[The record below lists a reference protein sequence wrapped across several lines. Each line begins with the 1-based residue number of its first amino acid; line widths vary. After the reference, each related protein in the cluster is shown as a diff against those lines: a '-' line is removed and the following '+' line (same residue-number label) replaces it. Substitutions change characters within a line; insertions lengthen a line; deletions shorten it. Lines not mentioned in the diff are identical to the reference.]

1 MQSIRG
7 KFLRLNLISILLCVI
22 LIGGVGL
29 FSLSVIQAST
39 SRDIL
44 SLTCRAEGQ
53 ALDDSISSIKDS
65 VDLFCAMTDNRVP
78 SLAILRDQS
87 FVDDLFAV
95 AEMDFGQ
102 IARVTHGVCAYYFR
116 TAPELTPKPEG
127 FFYGKEPGSDLI
139 VKQPLTDLSI
149 YDPSDTEHVGW
160 YYQPQVAGKPI
171 WMEPYYNKNLD
182 IYMVSYVVPFYRN
195 GVFWAIAGM
204 DIDFDVV
211 IDRVRTINPYTTGYA
226 FLCSDRGIIHY
237 HPELEIGSTVTDYID
252 GLDSLQ
258 EALSVLDGQPT
269 FGYRYKGM
277 GKTIACYSLQND
289 MKLMLAA
296 PNSEIKAPMVALFRV
311 IVLAAILFCA
321 VVAVLIVHISNRITH
336 PLESL
341 TQAARKIADGNL
353 DVDLPD
359 PSGDEVGI
367 LTRSFEVTVSSLKRY
382 VASMNNMAFT
392 DPLTQ
397 VKNKTAYDR
406 AALGLQKDM
415 AEGSAE
421 YALVMCDL
429 NNLKRINDAYGHE
442 RGDEY
447 IVRCCNLI
455 CGVFKR
461 SPVFRIG
468 GDEFVV
474 ILTGE
479 SYANRDALMAVLN
492 REIEGS
498 LSAEQPWQR
507 LSIAKGVAVCESA
520 DTTPDT
526 VFVRADEA
534 MYADKR
540 RMKGQEAK

>member
-7 KFLRLNLISILLCVI
+7 KFLRLNLVSILLCVI

-29 FSLSVIQAST
+29 WSLSVIQANT

-53 ALDDSISSIKDS
+53 ALDDSIRSIKDS

-78 SLAILRDQS
+78 SLAILRDQT

-127 FFYGKEPGSDLI
+127 FFYGKEPGSDQI
-139 VKQPLTDLSI
+139 VRQPLTDLSV

-171 WMEPYYNKNLD
+171 WMEPYYNKNLN
-182 IYMVSYVVPFYRN
+182 IYMVSYVVPFFRN
-195 GVFWAIAGM
+195 GVFWGIAGM

-211 IDRVRTINPYTTGYA
+211 IERVRAINPYDTGYA
-226 FLCSDRGIIHY
+226 FLCNDHGIVHW
-237 HPELEIGSTVTDYID
+237 HPEVAIGSNVTDYID
-252 GLDSLQ
+252 ELDSLQ
-258 EALSVLDGQPT
+258 EALSALDGQPT
-269 FGYRYKGM
+269 FRYHYKGV
-277 GKTIACYSLQND
+277 GKTISCYSLQNG
-289 MKLMLAA
+289 MKLMLAV
-296 PNSEIKAPMVALFRV
+296 PNSEIKAPMVAMFRV
-311 IVLAAILFCA
+311 VVLAAILFCA
-321 VVAVLIVHISNRITH
+321 VVAVMIVKISNRITH

-406 AALGLQKDM
+406 ATLGLQKDM
-415 AEGSAE
+415 DEGDAE
-421 YALVMCDL
+421 YALVMFDL
-429 NNLKRINDAYGHE
+429 NNLKSINDAYGHE

-447 IVRCCNLI
+447 IVCCCSLI

-468 GDEFVV
+468 GDEFVA
-474 ILTGE
+474 ILVGE
-479 SYANRDALMAVLN
+479 SYANRDALMAELN
-492 REIEGS
+492 RAIEDS
-498 LSAEQPWQR
+498 LSAEEPWRR
-507 LSIAKGVAVCESA
+507 LSIAKGLAVYDKSDA
-520 DTTPDT
+520 TPDA

-534 MYADKR
+534 MYQDKR
-540 RMKGQEAK
+540 RMKGLGQ

>member
-7 KFLRLNLISILLCVI
+7 KFLRLNLVSILLCVI

-29 FSLSVIQAST
+29 WSLSVIQANT

-53 ALDDSISSIKDS
+53 ALDDSIRSIKDS

-78 SLAILRDQS
+78 SLAILRDQT

-127 FFYGKEPGSDLI
+127 FFYGKEPGSDQI
-139 VKQPLTDLSI
+139 VRQPLTDLSV

-182 IYMVSYVVPFYRN
+182 IYMVSYVVPFFRN
-195 GVFWAIAGM
+195 GVFWGIAGM

-211 IDRVRTINPYTTGYA
+211 IERVRAINPYDTGYA
-226 FLCSDRGIIHY
+226 FLCNDHGIVHW
-237 HPELEIGSTVTDYID
+237 HPEVAIGSNVTDYID
-252 GLDSLQ
+252 ELDSLQ
-258 EALSVLDGQPT
+258 EALSALDGQPT
-269 FGYRYKGM
+269 FRYHYNGV
-277 GKTIACYSLQND
+277 GKTISCYSLQNG
-289 MKLMLAA
+289 MKLMLAV
-296 PNSEIKAPMVALFRV
+296 PNSEIKAPMVAMFRV
-311 IVLAAILFCA
+311 VVLAAILFCA
-321 VVAVLIVHISNRITH
+321 VVAVMIVKISNRITH

-406 AALGLQKDM
+406 ATLGLQKDM
-415 AEGSAE
+415 DEGNAE
-421 YALVMCDL
+421 YALVMFDL
-429 NNLKRINDAYGHE
+429 NNLKSINDAYGHE

-447 IVRCCNLI
+447 LVCCCSLI

-468 GDEFVV
+468 GDEFVA
-474 ILTGE
+474 ILVGE
-479 SYANRDALMAVLN
+479 SYASRDALMAELN
-492 REIEGS
+492 RAIEDS
-498 LSAEQPWQR
+498 LSAEEPWRR
-507 LSIAKGVAVCESA
+507 LSIAKGLAVYDKSDA
-520 DTTPDT
+520 TPDA

-534 MYADKR
+534 MYQDKR
-540 RMKGQEAK
+540 RMKGLGQ

>member
-29 FSLSVIQAST
+29 FSLSVIQANT

-53 ALDDSISSIKDS
+53 AMDDSIRSIKDS

-78 SLAILRDQS
+78 SLAILRDQP
-87 FVDDLFAV
+87 FVDDLYAV

-102 IARVTHGVCAYYFR
+102 IARITHGVCAYYFR
-116 TAPELTPKPEG
+116 TAPELTQKPEG
-127 FFYGKEPGSDLI
+127 FFYGKEPGNDQI
-139 VKQPLTDLSI
+139 VKQPLTDLSV

-160 YYQPQVAGKPI
+160 YYQPQIAGKPI
-171 WMEPYYNKNLD
+171 WMEPYYNKNLG

-211 IDRVRTINPYTTGYA
+211 IERVRAINPYDTGYA
-226 FLCSDRGIIHY
+226 FLCSDQGEIY
-237 HPELEIGSTVTDYID
+237 FHPELEIGTIVTDYID
-252 GLDSLQ
+252 ELDSLQ
-258 EALSVLDGQPT
+258 EALSALDGQPT
-269 FGYRYKGM
+269 FSYHYRGV
-277 GKTIACYSLQND
+277 GKTISCHSLQNG
-289 MKLMLAA
+289 MKLMLAV
-296 PNSEIKAPMVALFRV
+296 PNREIKAPMVSMFRI
-311 IVLAAILFCA
+311 IVLVAILFCTVE
-321 VVAVLIVHISNRITH
+321 VVMIIHISNRITH

-415 AEGSAE
+415 DEGNAE
-421 YALVMCDL
+421 YALVMFDL
-429 NNLKRINDAYGHE
+429 NNLKRINDEYGHE
-442 RGDEY
+442 RGDMY
-447 IVRCCNLI
+447 IVCCCGLI

-468 GDEFVV
+468 GDEFVA

-479 SYANRDALMAVLN
+479 SYDNRDALMAELD
-492 REIEGS
+492 RQLQQGQ
-498 LSAEQPWQR
+498 SAAEPWQR
-507 LSIAKGVAVCESA
+507 PSIAKGLAVREETDVA
-520 DTTPDT
+520 PDS

-534 MYADKR
+534 MYEDKR
-540 RMKGQEAK
+540 RMKGLSR